1 VEAIFYGC
9 AAVVFVFFIFNLLR
23 KLHWDA
29 IQINLL
35 ELADTIGG
43 SVIRKGIL
51 ARPIYHGRYQ
61 DKDLTINFSTDR
73 TGGKRNNF
81 IDISIGMNLKNVYT
95 ISSLEWIRESS
106 AGSIG
111 DFVPLELTTD
121 VEYGI
126 RQSKG
131 EKLAGKAESAKI
143 KNYIR
148 ELDPFRFLHVSQNGI
163 LFEKEGENL
172 GISTK
177 HPKLKQQID
186 TLFGLIQT
194 VEGK

>member
-1 VEAIFYGC
+1 MEAFFFGC
-9 AAVVFVFFIFNLLR
+9 AAIVFIFFIFNLLR

-29 IQINLL
+29 IQMNLL

-61 DKDLTINFSTDR
+61 NMDLTINFSTDR
-73 TGGKRNNF
+73 TGGKRNNY
-81 IDISIGMNLKNVYT
+81 IDISIGMNLDNVYT

-106 AGSIG
+106 AGSVE

-121 VEYGI
+121 IEYGI
-126 RQSKG
+126 RQNKG
-131 EKLAGKAESAKI
+131 KKLFAKSGSAKI
-143 KNYIR
+143 KKYLE

-177 HPKLKQQID
+177 HPKLKQHID

-194 VEGK
+194 IEGK